1 MDCLRQK
8 SADEL
13 IKGADEHQLFNGGTQ
28 EHPNH
33 KWSPSIVVDGMFL
46 PEEPL
51 ELYKTGKTSNMP
63 HMTGVT
69 SDEGF
74 VFAQYFIDAFE
85 GNVDKMRNTS
95 IGEVEFKT
103 FLEEILKKLSQGN
116 TKMAANAAAEFYS
129 VNGTFGLKALT
140 TAVGD
145 FMFAAHARRQ
155 AEYCAGEYS
164 DFLLHF
170 LFFFFLLFSFHSS
183 SSSSS
188 LPSSSSDPFCFSLSY
203 YSNLFSPFSSSSRL
217 FHHHHHF
224 IDFLSFLFLTCQT
237 VQGY

>member
-1 MDCLRQK
+1 MYPPFNNIYQEVYFHLQGCSTASSQQLVDCLRQK
-8 SADEL
+8 TADEL
-13 IKGADEHQLFNGGTQ
+13 VQSADEHQIFNGGTQ

-51 ELYKTGKTSNMP
+51 ELYKTGKTSNVP
-63 HMTGVT
+63 YMTGVT

-74 VFAQYFIDAFE
+74 SFAQYFVDAFE
-85 GNVDKMRNTS
+85 GNVDKMRN

-103 FLEEILKKLSQGN
+103 FMEEILRKLSPGDA
-116 TKMAANAAAEFYS
+116 KMAAKAASEFYS
-129 VNGTFGLKALT
+129 VNGTFGPKALT

-164 DFLLHF
+164 DFLFTIPLYLF
-170 LFFFFLLFSFHSS
+170 SSPPLLIFFFPLIP
-183 SSSSS
+183 
-188 LPSSSSDPFCFSLSY
+188 LPP
-203 YSNLFSPFSSSSRL
+203 L
-217 FHHHHHF
+217 FH
-224 IDFLSFLFLTCQT
+224 LLLLLTPSPIIRLIII
-237 VQGY
+237 